1 MKTMT
6 SVAIALGF
14 LNLTINLFYSY
25 AFYFGCMLRAES
37 GINGSNEYSGGV
49 LLSIMFT
56 VLIATFGIAIAAPNV
71 KLVKEAQIGGKLA
84 FDVIDSVP
92 KVIGNE
98 EGKKEA
104 KREELKGK
112 IEFKNVSF
120 TYPSRKDQKV
130 LKSFNCVMEAGKTTA
145 LVGPSGSGKSTT
157 IQLLERFYD
166 PTEGTLEIDGVDFK
180 EYKLNSVR
188 KLMGYVGQEPIM
200 FNCSIRENLKF
211 AEPDATEEDMI

>member
-1 MKTMT
+1 
-6 SVAIALGF
+6 
-14 LNLTINLFYSY
+14 
-25 AFYFGCMLRAES
+25 
-37 GINGSNEYSGGV
+37 
-49 LLSIMFT
+49 MFT
-56 VLIATFGIAIAAPNV
+56 VLIATFGIAVAAPNI

-84 FDVIDSVP
+84 FDVIDTKPSVNS
-92 KVIGNE
+92 NE

-104 KREELKGK
+104 KREEIKGK

-120 TYPSRKDQKV
+120 TYPSRKDQQV
-130 LKSFNCVMEAGKTTA
+130 LKNFSCLMEAGKTTA

-166 PTEGTLEIDGVDFK
+166 PTEGTLEIDGIDFK

-200 FNCSIRENLKF
+200 FNCSIRENLAF
-211 AEPDATEEDMI
+211 SEPNAKEDDMIEALKAANAWDFIDEMEDKLDTNIGGTGG

>member
-71 KLVKEAQIGGKLA
+71 KLVKEA
-84 FDVIDSVP
+84 
-92 KVIGNE
+92 
-98 EGKKEA
+98 
-104 KREELKGK
+104 
-112 IEFKNVSF
+112 
-120 TYPSRKDQKV
+120 
-130 LKSFNCVMEAGKTTA
+130 
-145 LVGPSGSGKSTT
+145 
-157 IQLLERFYD
+157 
-166 PTEGTLEIDGVDFK
+166 
-180 EYKLNSVR
+180 
-188 KLMGYVGQEPIM
+188 
-200 FNCSIRENLKF
+200 
-211 AEPDATEEDMI
+211 